1 MGYTEDAE
9 SAPSALWFVSE
20 AGGEGTTGFVFFSRL
35 KLDRIEVVT
44 SSSDEFLLGLSF
56 CENNQKKKN
65 KQSSKHPRIRTY
77 LFKSG
82 KIRSHSLGLLLA
94 I

>member
-56 CENNQKKKN
+56 CENKKKN
-65 KQSSKHPRIRTY
+65 KKKKQYSKHSRIRTY
-77 LFKSG
+77 LPKSG
-82 KIRSHSLGLLLA
+82 KIRSCILGY
-94 I
+94 

>member
-9 SAPSALWFVSE
+9 SAPSALWIVSE

-56 CENNQKKKN
+56 CENNQKN
-65 KQSSKHPRIRTY
+65 KQYSKHPRIRTY
-77 LFKSG
+77 LFKSD
-82 KIRSHSLGLLLA
+82 KISPCIFGYLLA

>member
-1 MGYTEDAE
+1 MGYTEEAE

-56 CENNQKKKN
+56 CEKKKKKRN
-65 KQSSKHPRIRTY
+65 NIVNTRE
-77 LFKSG
+77 
-82 KIRSHSLGLLLA
+82 
-94 I
+94 

>member
-56 CENNQKKKN
+56 CEKKKEKKRN
-65 KQSSKHPRIRTY
+65 NIVNTRE
-77 LFKSG
+77 
-82 KIRSHSLGLLLA
+82 
-94 I
+94 

>member
-20 AGGEGTTGFVFFSRL
+20 AGGDGTTGFVFFSRL

-56 CENNQKKKN
+56 CENNQKKN
-65 KQSSKHPRIRTY
+65 KQYSKHPRIRTY

-82 KIRSHSLGLLLA
+82 KIRSCSLG
-94 I
+94 

>member
-56 CENNQKKKN
+56 CEKKK
-65 KQSSKHPRIRTY
+65 KQYSKHSRIRTY

-82 KIRSHSLGLLLA
+82 KIRSCSLGLLLA
-94 I
+94 IKAK

>member
-56 CENNQKKKN
+56 CEKKKQKR
-65 KQSSKHPRIRTY
+65 KQYSKHSRIRT
-77 LFKSG
+77 
-82 KIRSHSLGLLLA
+82 
-94 I
+94 

>member
-20 AGGEGTTGFVFFSRL
+20 AGGDGTTGFVFFSRL

-56 CENNQKKKN
+56 CQNNQK
-65 KQSSKHPRIRTY
+65 RINNIVNTRE
-77 LFKSG
+77 
-82 KIRSHSLGLLLA
+82 
-94 I
+94 

>member
-20 AGGEGTTGFVFFSRL
+20 AGGDGTTGFVFFSRL
-35 KLDRIEVVT
+35 KLDRIEVVI

-56 CENNQKKKN
+56 CENNQKKN
-65 KQSSKHPRIRTY
+65 KQYSKHPRIRTY
-77 LFKSG
+77 PFKSG
-82 KIRSHSLGLLLA
+82 KIRSCSLG
-94 I
+94 

>member
-20 AGGEGTTGFVFFSRL
+20 AGGDGTTGFVFFSRL

-56 CENNQKKKN
+56 CENNQKKN
-65 KQSSKHPRIRTY
+65 KQHSKHPRIRTY

-82 KIRSHSLGLLLA
+82 KIRSCSLG
-94 I
+94 